1 MIETS
6 GSSKKA
12 YVLIKL
18 RTSWLI
24 STRTNGLI
32 SRKCLVK
39 NRPSGRLGWGEIHGL
54 GTQPRAGGLPV
65 LCKGHP
71 GSVRGTPGRR
81 RIPDPE
87 MCLWGGGEKGRMSLN
102 GAGPPSSVSLL
113 NAQLLKPFS
122 GSITGDEG
130 MPGGQVKPL
139 VSITFER
146 ESARMGET
154 GLQNQLEIYCVK
166 GKKKPKQKTKRTPT
180 RKSPPPCKK

>member
-1 MIETS
+1 MGGRGE
-6 GSSKKA
+6 GKD
-12 YVLIKL
+12 VLEWSCP
-18 RTSWLI
+18 T
-24 STRTNGLI
+24 
-32 SRKCLVK
+32 
-39 NRPSGRLGWGEIHGL
+39 
-54 GTQPRAGGLPV
+54 
-65 LCKGHP
+65 
-71 GSVRGTPGRR
+71 
-81 RIPDPE
+81 
-87 MCLWGGGEKGRMSLN
+87 
-102 GAGPPSSVSLL
+102 SSVSLL